1 MKTRFKAIVAL
12 TAALFAALPA
22 QAQDAYPNKP
32 IRLVLG
38 FAAGGGTDVIVRGI
52 AQKVGDILGQQVVVD
67 NKPGANGN
75 IAAEAVAKSPNDGYT
90 LLYNTSS
97 VVLSPGLYSKLNYDV
112 SKDFTPV
119 SLSANLP
126 IVVVTSPKFPAKTIQ
141 EFVAQ
146 LKANPGKFNYA
157 SAGNGNITHLSCLLF
172 LSAVGATATHV
183 PYKSEAP
190 AVTDVAGGQ
199 VDFYCGTAPGVM
211 PLVKDKRL
219 QALAVSTLK
228 RMDSLPNVPTL
239 SETVAKGLELGAW
252 SGIVAPAGTSPQIV
266 DKWNAALAQAM
277 QDKGLLEKFAAQGAE
292 PKHTTPAQYGTFIQ
306 SELGRWTRI
315 IKQNQVRMD

>member
-1 MKTRFKAIVAL
+1 MKTQFKAIVAL
-12 TAALFAALPA
+12 SAALFAALPA

-75 IAAEAVAKSPNDGYT
+75 IAAESVAKSANDGYT

-119 SLSANLP
+119 SLTANLP

-146 LKANPGKFNYA
+146 LKANPGKYNYA

-199 VDFYCGTAPGVM
+199 VDFYCGTAPGVI
-211 PLVKDKRL
+211 PLIKDKRL
-219 QALAVSTLK
+219 QPLAVSTLK

-252 SGIVAPAGTSPQIV
+252 SGIVAPAGTSPQII

-292 PKHTTPAQYGTFIQ
+292 PKHMTPGQYGAFIQ
-306 SELGRWTRI
+306 SELGRWTKI